1 MTTQAATEYNHQP
14 DGSRTLQIVERM
26 PNGRAGVVL
35 NIPSKSKADSLRI
48 AKLHGAIF
56 TV

>member
-1 MTTQAATEYNHQP
+1 MTAATEYNHQP
-14 DGSRTLQIVERM
+14 DGSRTLQIVKRL
-26 PNGRAGVVL
+26 PSGRAGAVL

-48 AKLHGAIF
+48 AKMHGAIF